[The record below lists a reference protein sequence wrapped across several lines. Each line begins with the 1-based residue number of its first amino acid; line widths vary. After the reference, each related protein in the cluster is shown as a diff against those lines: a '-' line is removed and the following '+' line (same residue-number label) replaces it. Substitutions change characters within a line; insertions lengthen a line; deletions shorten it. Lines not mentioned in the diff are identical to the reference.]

1 LEIWTRENLRPQ
13 PTSVADHAKRW
24 RVIPNRADD
33 EGALNRGIH
42 SRAMRDPSVRAG
54 LALSTRLRKTPCERR
69 AAPRLTRSRR
79 ESPAL
84 LSPFAQ
90 TRRA

>member
-13 PTSVADHAKRW
+13 PTSVADRAKRC

-33 EGALNRGIH
+33 EGTLNREIH

-54 LALSTRLRKTPCERR
+54 LALSAWLRMTIRM
-69 AAPRLTRSRR
+69 A
-79 ESPAL
+79 
-84 LSPFAQ
+84 
-90 TRRA
+90 